1 MVRGYRQ
8 SRAPYQLTSAMAK
21 DRTLNPAAAHLKSE
35 KAKAHAKAQKQRLQ
49 QRQEKLARRNPDR
62 IQRQID
68 ELRGKDDKGLA
79 LSAHEKKTLEDL
91 ERDLK
96 GVKRAREALGLPLEQ
111 EKRGHDADRGGFRG
125 RGRGRGGGGGGGHER
140 RLAYG
145 RRDGTGDDD
154 GDDSDASTASS
165 VATISLP
172 AGPPPLLQLQIG
184 RKETGQLAAHLT
196 GLPAKPSESS
206 ASASQQPGAAQPVVT
221 TYSSAPVMRDL
232 KKEAAVFTPAAVHRQ
247 KKVQAA
253 IDKIKRDAEDLSID
267 DEQ

>member
-1 MVRGYRQ
+1 
-8 SRAPYQLTSAMAK
+8 MAK

-68 ELRGKDDKGLA
+68 ELKAKGDKGLA

-96 GVKRAREALGLPLEQ
+96 GVKKAREALGVPAEQ
-111 EKRGHDADRGGFRG
+111 ERHGRDGDRGGFQGRG
-125 RGRGRGGGGGGGHER
+125 RGRGRGGGDGRDR
-140 RLAYG
+140 RPAYRG
-145 RRDGTGDDD
+145 RDGDGD

-165 VATISLP
+165 VASIPLP
-172 AGPPPLLQLQIG
+172 TGPPPLPQLQIG
-184 RKETGQLAAHLT
+184 RKDAEPLAAHLT
-196 GLPAKPSESS
+196 GLPARPGESG
-206 ASASQQPGAAQPVVT
+206 APADQQPAAQPVV

-232 KKEAAVFTPAAVHRQ
+232 KKEATVFMPAAVHRQ

-253 IDKIKRDAEDLSID
+253 IDKIKQDAEDLSID
-267 DEQ
+267 DGH